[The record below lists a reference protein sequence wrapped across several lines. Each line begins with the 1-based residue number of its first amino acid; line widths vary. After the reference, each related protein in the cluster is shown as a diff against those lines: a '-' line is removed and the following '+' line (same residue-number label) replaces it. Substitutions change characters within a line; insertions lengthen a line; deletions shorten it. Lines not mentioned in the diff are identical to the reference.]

1 VKFQLFVQQHF
12 AGLEDVMTQRLSKLE
27 SREHSQTFENL
38 MERTLENR
46 MLQAKNWL
54 DVQDHGLGVG
64 SILSLQI
71 PSREMQEFPIPSSEK
86 RGYWIDWA

>member
-46 MLQAKNWL
+46 MLQAKN
-54 DVQDHGLGVG
+54 
-64 SILSLQI
+64 
-71 PSREMQEFPIPSSEK
+71 
-86 RGYWIDWA
+86 